1 VTSVTGLGL
10 SWSLVRHQCAGRAQT
25 GVALF
30 RAQGT
35 PTSAGVVTANLAATP
50 SAAVIHVARYSG
62 AKSTGPIGNVVS
74 ANTLGVSGA
83 CSGGVDGTSYAFDL
97 ATGAANSLVFVAAGM
112 RSKNHLPGTGYTEIA
127 ESFAGSSGST
137 AGGSVAERLLAA
149 AGTTSV
155 NGGFDGTTDWA
166 VVAAEVLAAST
177 TSPVT
182 LSVTTSGSGS
192 VTLNPPG
199 GSYTSGTTVT
209 LTAVPAA
216 GYAFTGWSGALTGTA
231 NPTTLL
237 MNANKSVTAS
247 FAPTTQYTVTVS
259 PSTGGSITLSPSG
272 GTYPAGTT
280 ITVTAVPASGYRFGS
295 WGGSLSGTTNPTTL
309 LVNGNKTVSATFIRQ
324 YTLTTSM
331 TGSGSVTLSPSG
343 GVYDAGTVVTLTAV
357 PSNSVA
363 SFLGWGG
370 ALSGTTNPTTIVM
383 DANKSVTATFTQTY
397 TLSVSIRRKGSVTLS
412 PPGGTYV
419 AGTTVTLTA
428 TPAAGYVFGG
438 WSGALTGLT
447 NPAALLMNGNKS
459 VTATFRRQ

>member
-1 VTSVTGLGL
+1 MNANKSVTA
-10 SWSLVRHQCAGRAQT
+10 SFTA
-25 GVALF
+25 
-30 RAQGT
+30 
-35 PTSAGVVTANLAATP
+35 VTQ
-50 SAAVIHVARYSG
+50 Y
-62 AKSTGPIGNVVS
+62 
-74 ANTLGVSGA
+74 
-83 CSGGVDGTSYAFDL
+83 
-97 ATGAANSLVFVAAGM
+97 
-112 RSKNHLPGTGYTEIA
+112 
-127 ESFAGSSGST
+127 
-137 AGGSVAERLLAA
+137 
-149 AGTTSV
+149 
-155 NGGFDGTTDWA
+155 
-166 VVAAEVLAAST
+166 
-177 TSPVT
+177 T
-182 LSVTTSGSGS
+182 LSVTATTGGS

-199 GSYTSGTTVT
+199 GTYASGTTVT